1 MCVLLAV
8 DMRQFCCLSFGSELN
23 LEGPILDYIEVPVP
37 DFKSWEECTRCFCP
51 WKHPGSHVNQDA
63 TRRRATMPVI
73 LTETVG

>member
-37 DFKSWEECTRCFCP
+37 DFKSWESAQGASAPR
-51 WKHPGSHVNQDA
+51 KHPGSHVNQDA
-63 TRRRATMPVI
+63 TRGEEQPCQ
-73 LTETVG
+73 LF